1 MQYPALTHHGSLAG
15 AALAAAL
22 LVPAPLVAH
31 AHGRPAAASQTVMT
45 VHLRTS
51 GGYRSSGT
59 LSHAEDATDM
69 IPAKFS
75 CVRFT
80 HPTFAPAGKPLGY
93 TVSFN
98 NPGVMSGGQGFYF
111 GLYYN
116 PTSRQPRHVDGVSD
130 STELFVAPA
139 QYKSFVPGGGG
150 TYKITV
156 TLAPDLHSGTF
167 TATNLRNAV
176 GVEKGVN
183 VVGSWRRPKVFVRAT

>member
-1 MQYPALTHHGSLAG
+1 MQHPALKHHGPLAG

-22 LVPAPLVAH
+22 LVPAPRAAH
-31 AHGRPAAASQTVMT
+31 ARGRPAASPAVMT
-45 VHLRTS
+45 VHLQTS
-51 GGYRSSGT
+51 GAYRSSAT
-59 LSHAEDATDM
+59 LSHAEDPVST
-69 IPAKFS
+69 IPATFS

-80 HPTFAPAGKPLGY
+80 HPTFAPAGKPLAY

-98 NPGVMSGGQGFYF
+98 NPGVLSGGAGFYF
-111 GLYYN
+111 GFYYN
-116 PTSRQPRHVDGVSD
+116 PKSAQPRHVDGVGD

-139 QYKSFVPGGGG
+139 QDESFVPGGGG
-150 TYKITV
+150 TYKIAV

-183 VVGSWRRPKVFVRAT
+183 VVGSWRCPTVFVRAT

>member
-1 MQYPALTHHGSLAG
+1 MRYPARTHDGPLAG
-15 AALAAAL
+15 AALAVVL
-22 LVPAPLVAH
+22 LVPTPLAAP
-31 AHGRPAAASQTVMT
+31 AHGRPAASSQAVMT
-45 VHLRTS
+45 VHLQTS

-59 LSHAEDATDM
+59 LSHAEDPTDM
-69 IPAKFS
+69 IPATFS

-80 HPTFAPAGKPLGY
+80 HPNFAPVGKPLGY

-98 NPGVMSGGQGFYF
+98 NPGVISGGTGFYF
-111 GLYYN
+111 GFYYN
-116 PTSRQPRHVDGVSD
+116 PKNTQPRHVDGLSD

-139 QYKSFVPGGGG
+139 PDESFVPGGGG

-183 VVGSWRRPKVFVRAT
+183 VVGSWRCPTVFVRAT